1 MVGMEIVV
9 FCTTPDQKTAEQ
21 IAQTVV
27 EEKLAA
33 CCNLI
38 SNLTSIYF
46 WQGKIQK
53 DSEVLLIIKTDKKL
67 FSKLEVKIKEMHPYE
82 VPEIISMAIEQGN
95 KAYLNWIHEVLGV

>member
-53 DSEVLLIIKTDKKL
+53 DGGKPQTALHVRDGIKI
-67 FSKLEVKIKEMHPYE
+67 FHVKD
-82 VPEIISMAIEQGN
+82 A
-95 KAYLNWIHEVLGV
+95 L